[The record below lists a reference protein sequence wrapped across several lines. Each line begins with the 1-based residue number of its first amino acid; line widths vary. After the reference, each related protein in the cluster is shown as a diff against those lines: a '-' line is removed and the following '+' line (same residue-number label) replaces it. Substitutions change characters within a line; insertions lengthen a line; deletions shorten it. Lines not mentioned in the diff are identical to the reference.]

1 MIYCIYIKNDNHL
14 DLVGSVMTS
23 SFLLMDYIQALQDY
37 DLTKN
42 EAIIYVSLLQLG
54 LSNVGPIAKHARL
67 HRQMVYES
75 LHALQAKGLVSQV
88 LKNNRQHFQAKSPDT
103 ILKRLEEKES
113 QAKALVDALFV
124 LQVSQT
130 DKIEVATVY
139 GQRGFF
145 DNLKDVVESA
155 KRTDGIMRI
164 IGGAKDT
171 DFYHALG
178 ERYPDYMTILKKSQV
193 RKFLISPEDSSDEF
207 KKKFA
212 NEKGNM
218 LKTMGTGLSSP
229 TYTRITPEMVT
240 IEIYSRASDMTI
252 IQIRNSAIAQGYL
265 EHFELLWGQAR
276 LFEV

>member
-1 MIYCIYIKNDNHL
+1 
-14 DLVGSVMTS
+14 
-23 SFLLMDYIQALQDY
+23 MDYIQALQDY

-42 EAIIYVSLLQLG
+42 EAVIYVSLLQLG

-67 HRQMVYES
+67 HRQMVYEA
-75 LHALQAKGLVSQV
+75 LHALQAKGLASQV
-88 LKNNRQHFQAKSPDT
+88 LKNNRQHFQAKSPDM
-103 ILKRLEEKES
+103 IMKRLEEKQS
-113 QAKALVDALFV
+113 QAQVLVDGLFA

-130 DKIEVATVY
+130 DKIEVATLY

-155 KRTDGIMRI
+155 KRTDGVMRI

-178 ERYPDYMTILKKSQV
+178 ERYPDYVSILKKSKV

-212 NEKGNM
+212 TEKGNL
-218 LKTMGTGLSSP
+218 LKTMGAGLSSP

-240 IEIYSRASDMTI
+240 IEIYSQASDITV
-252 IQIRNSAIAQGYL
+252 IQIRNTAIAKGYL
-265 EHFELLWGQAR
+265 EHFELLWQQAKPY
-276 LFEV
+276 LIES